1 MDSVPAPL
9 KGKAAIVTGG
19 SRGIGACI
27 SETFAKNGCTHI
39 AITYNSNKSL
49 AEETE
54 KKITAIN
61 SKIKTFSLQTDV
73 ADANCGK
80 YTVEESLKGLG
91 VDHIDIMVSCAA
103 LADISTFQTAEQ
115 MTKEHWDWLMTA
127 NAWTPFALA
136 RESAKYMPEGGR
148 IILIS
153 SGASRGANPDP
164 VMAYSAAKA
173 AMDAVSRNLAAIY
186 GITKKD
192 VTVNSIS
199 VGAIQTDALQRA
211 FDTQGPEFKKY
222 IEGFSLL
229 KRVGQPQ
236 EIADVVAFVASK
248 GSSFMVGNAIPANGG
263 GLSALQG

>member
-9 KGKAAIVTGG
+9 KGKVAIVTGG
-19 SRGIGACI
+19 SRGIGAAI
-27 SETFAKNGCTHI
+27 AETFAKNGCTHI
-39 AITYNSNKSL
+39 GITYNSNKSL
-49 AEETE
+49 AEDTE
-54 KKITAIN
+54 KKMASIN
-61 SKIKTFSLQTDV
+61 SKIKTFSLKTDIC
-73 ADANCGK
+73 DAECGR

-103 LADISTFQTAEQ
+103 LAEISTFQTAEA
-115 MTKEHWDWLMTA
+115 MTKEHWDRMMTA
-127 NAWTPFALA
+127 DAWTPFALA
-136 RESAKYMPEGGR
+136 RESAKVMPEGGR
-148 IILIS
+148 IIMIS
-153 SGASRGANPDP
+153 SGASRGANGDP
-164 VMAYSAAKA
+164 LIAYSAAKA

-199 VGAIQTDALQRA
+199 VGAIQTDALQQA
-211 FDTQGPEFKKY
+211 FDTQGPEFRKY

-236 EIADVVAFVASK
+236 EIADVVAFIASK
-248 GSSFMVGNAIPANGG
+248 GSSYIVGNAVPVNGG